1 MAARPLTWNTE
12 FLPDGVLRV
21 AFVGQGSIGSDG
33 NEDGERMRQAIRDIL
48 ARYGPARLV
57 IDLCNFEYRFGDW
70 IGSVPLQG
78 LRALG
83 PGRVCVLTNGE
94 TAAALG
100 SLWEF
105 SKLGQLIPLVSDLR
119 EALLYLS
126 RSGGGAPPNR
136 SP

>member
-1 MAARPLTWNTE
+1 MAAQPLTWNTE

-21 AFVGQGSIGSDG
+21 AFVGKGGIGSDG
-33 NEDGERMRQAIRDIL
+33 NEDGERMQQAIRDIL
-48 ARYGPARLV
+48 AEQGPAGLV

-78 LRALG
+78 LRELG
-83 PGRVCVLTNGE
+83 RGRVCVLTTGE

-105 SKLGQLIPLVSDLR
+105 SKLDQLIPLVFIATWHR
-119 EALLYLS
+119 
-126 RSGGGAPPNR
+126 
-136 SP
+136 